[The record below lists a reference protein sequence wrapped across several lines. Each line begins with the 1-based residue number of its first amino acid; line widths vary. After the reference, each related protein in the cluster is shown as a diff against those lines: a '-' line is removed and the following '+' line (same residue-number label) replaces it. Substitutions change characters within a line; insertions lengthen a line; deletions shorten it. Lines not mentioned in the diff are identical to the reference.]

1 MAQNLKGKKIGV
13 LMGGLSPEREVSL
26 TTGQAVFEAI
36 QRNGLDAVTIDVD
49 RNIAVNL
56 AESRVDIAFI
66 ALHGTYGEDGTI
78 QGILEYAN
86 IPYTGAGVL
95 GSSIAYDKVKSKEIF
110 KFNNIPSADYQV
122 FDRNQKNNAPRTLAL
137 PVVVKPST
145 QGSSIGISI
154 VKNESEWPEA
164 LELAFK
170 YSEEVLVEKFI
181 EGRLVAIGMN
191 GEQPLPIVHIKPKAE
206 FYDYESKYTQG
217 KTDYICPADLSA
229 EEKSRCEDAAIKV
242 VRALKSRGI
251 PRVDAIIDDQGTP
264 YVLEINTIPGMTPI
278 SLLPMAA
285 KQAGMSFDELVLE
298 ILKTA
303 QLDYEQ
309 ALS

>member
-1 MAQNLKGKKIGV
+1 MTQNLKGKKIGV

-36 QRNGLDAVTIDVD
+36 QRNGLNTVAIDVD

-56 AESRVDIAFI
+56 KENKIDIAFI

-86 IPYTGAGVL
+86 IPYTGSGVL
-95 GSSIAYDKVKSKEIF
+95 GSSIAYDKVKSKELF
-110 KFNNIPSADYQV
+110 KFNNIPTADYQV
-122 FDRNQKNNAPRTLAL
+122 FYRSQKNIPARTLDL

-154 VKNESEWPEA
+154 VKNESEWLTA
-164 LELAFK
+164 LQLGFK

-181 EGRLVAIGMN
+181 DGRLMAIGMN
-191 GEQPLPIVHIKPKAE
+191 GEQPFPIVHIKPKSE

-217 KTDYICPADLSA
+217 KTDYLCPAELSA
-229 EEKSRCEDAAIKV
+229 EEKSRLEDAAIKV
-242 VRALKSRGI
+242 VHVLKSRGI
-251 PRVDAIIDDQGTP
+251 PRVDAILDETGTP

-285 KQAGMSFDELVLE
+285 KQAGMNFDELVME
-298 ILKTA
+298 ILATA
-303 QLDYEQ
+303 RLD
-309 ALS
+309 

>member
-1 MAQNLKGKKIGV
+1 MAQNLKGKRIGV

-26 TTGQAVFEAI
+26 TTGQAVFKAI
-36 QRNGLDAVTIDVD
+36 QKNGLEAVALDVNRDIAIDLKKSG
-49 RNIAVNL
+49 I
-56 AESRVDIAFI
+56 DIAFI

-78 QGILEYAN
+78 QGILEYAK
-86 IPYTGAGVL
+86 IPYTGSGVL

-122 FDRNQKNNAPRTLAL
+122 FNRNQKNTPARTLDL

-154 VKNESEWPEA
+154 VKDESEWPGA
-164 LELAFK
+164 LESAFK

-181 EGRLVAIGMN
+181 EGRLLAIGMN
-191 GEQPLPIVHIKPKAE
+191 GEQPFPIVHIKPKSE
-206 FYDYESKYTQG
+206 FYDYESKYTEG
-217 KTDYICPADLSA
+217 KTDYVCPAELSA
-229 EEKSRCEDAAIKV
+229 LEKSRCEDTAIQV

-251 PRVDAIIDDQGTP
+251 PRVDVILDDKGTP
-264 YVLEINTIPGMTPI
+264 WVLEINTIPGMTPI

-285 KQAGMSFDELVLE
+285 KQAGLDFDELVME
-298 ILKTA
+298 ILATA
-303 QLDYEQ
+303 QLDQ
-309 ALS
+309 

>member
-36 QRNGLDAVTIDVD
+36 QRNGLNAVTIDVD
-49 RNIAVNL
+49 RNIAVKL
-56 AESRVDIAFI
+56 AESRIDIAFI

-122 FDRNQKNNAPRTLAL
+122 FDRNKKNISRTLDL

-154 VKNESEWPEA
+154 VKNESEWPKA

-191 GEQPLPIVHIKPKAE
+191 GEQPFPIVHIKPKSE

-251 PRVDAIIDDQGTP
+251 PRVDAIVDDQGTP

-285 KQAGMSFDELVLE
+285 KQAGMSFDALVLE